1 VASPRV
7 RPGDSTRRAATLAD
21 VAEPGGS
28 GPIGPYPP
36 GADSDEQ
43 RADYDKL
50 RRRVLW
56 RMPSGLY
63 VLGSRGT
70 EAASRNLMTLNWATQ
85 LSFDPKLV
93 GVSVER
99 AAYTHELVEQGGC
112 FALSLVDREDRAIVR
127 KFTKPVEVDVDAQTL
142 NGFPYVERVTGAPI
156 LAQAAAFVDCKVQ
169 ERLETGDHTFFIGE
183 VVDSGFLRDEDAPI
197 LRMEDTRMNYGG

>member
-1 VASPRV
+1 
-7 RPGDSTRRAATLAD
+7 

-36 GADSDEQ
+36 GTDDDE
-43 RADYDKL
+43 RRLEYDKL

-63 VLGSRGT
+63 VLGSRG
-70 EAASRNLMTLNWATQ
+70 ADPASRNLMTLSWATQ
-85 LSFDPKLV
+85 VSFDPKLV

-99 AAYTHELVEQGGC
+99 SAYTHELVEQAGC

-127 KFTKPVEVDVDAQTL
+127 KFTKPVEGDVAAREL

-156 LAQAAAFVDCKVQ
+156 LAQAAAFVDCEVRDRV
-169 ERLETGDHTFFIGE
+169 EAGDHTFFVGE
-183 VVDSGFLRDEDAPI
+183 VVDSGFLKDEETPV